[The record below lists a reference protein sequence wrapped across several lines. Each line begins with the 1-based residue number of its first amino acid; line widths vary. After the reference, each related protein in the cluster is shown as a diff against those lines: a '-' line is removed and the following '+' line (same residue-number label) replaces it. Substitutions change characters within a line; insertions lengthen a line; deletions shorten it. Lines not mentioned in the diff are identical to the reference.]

1 MTSCLADY
9 YLGMSR
15 IGMVDNEHRCS
26 SPEEE
31 TLGMELWI
39 VSFKVE
45 IPSAFEDIHGV
56 SSLQGSKTVGEE
68 NWVNLLSEMSKSSRI
83 GSSLSWTSS
92 TSFQG
97 IVVFGKASFHCT
109 LEAAFRSSS
118 SFLPSLD
125 SMIGSP

>member
-1 MTSCLADY
+1 
-9 YLGMSR
+9 
-15 IGMVDNEHRCS
+15 MVDSEHRYN

-31 TLGMELWI
+31 TLGMELRI

-92 TSFQG
+92 TQKNTFISDGKENCRSWASGAFPFPL
-97 IVVFGKASFHCT
+97 ILFSVFSIESSVASS
-109 LEAAFRSSS
+109 RR
-118 SFLPSLD
+118 
-125 SMIGSP
+125 